1 MLTTASQIRL
11 LGNIPDD
18 ADEEQISAYAGEA
31 ERRVKAMIGATLYA
45 AVETDSFYA
54 DDKVKLA
61 KAEAF
66 LALSELLPVLNIRVN
81 PNEGGIVSSVGFA
94 ESKNSLL
101 SQKEVQALADSFE
114 QKANDIIAEYVD
126 VDDDYEDEIGG
137 DDGFGYFSI

>member
-1 MLTTASQIRL
+1 MLTTVSQIRE

-18 ADEEQISAYAGEA
+18 ADESLITQYAGEA
-31 ERRVKAMIGATLYA
+31 ERRLRVMITTSLYDS
-45 AVETDSFYA
+45 VETDSFYA

-66 LALSELLPVLNIRVN
+66 LALSELFPVLNIRVN

-101 SQKEVQALADSFE
+101 SVDEVKKLAAHFE
-114 QKANDIIAEYVD
+114 SKANAIIAEYVEI
-126 VDDDYEDEIGG
+126 DDDEEDEIGG
-137 DDGFGYFSI
+137 DDSIGWFSI